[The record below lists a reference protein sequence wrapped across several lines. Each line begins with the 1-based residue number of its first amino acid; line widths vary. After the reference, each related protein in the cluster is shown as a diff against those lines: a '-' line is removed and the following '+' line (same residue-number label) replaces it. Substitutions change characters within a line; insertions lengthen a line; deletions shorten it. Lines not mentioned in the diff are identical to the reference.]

1 MTRARDKIV
10 PVLVILAGLVVV
22 WYVAAVLL
30 NAPFQR
36 DLDRRAGETPGT
48 IEFIGKTLSQPKPT
62 MPAPHQVAQNFFENT
77 FLRKITS
84 NRSLVYHAWVTLS
97 STLLGFA
104 FGTALGVLI
113 AVGIVHFTS
122 LDRSLMPWIIASQTI
137 PILAIAPMVIVVFA
151 AIGVTGIIPKSLIS
165 TYLSFFPVAVGMV
178 KGLRSPELTHLD
190 LMHTYNASAS
200 QIFWKLRVPAS
211 VPFLFTSMKVAVAA
225 SLVGAI
231 VAELPTGAVA
241 GIGAKL
247 LSASYYSQTI
257 DMWSALV
264 AGSIVAALLVTLVGA
279 GRPPR
284 RPLDGGEAGMSRFRP
299 SWQARAR
306 AGSGGACGAA
316 GADEPAGSRGAG
328 QPDGDDR
335 LSLSRHARPY
345 RRLAGPGGPDFA
357 VQPASTWPRPRC
369 SSPPRILPPGCC
381 LSGIAGFEGTALAP
395 YFLLARGGLAAR
407 LALRDHAVRAE
418 AARVRGGEHGARPA
432 HPGHLRRLDPHHL
445 GSGRRAAPASPSSC
459 CRRHRRSAR
468 ASPTR
473 SRSSRPTSTRPS
485 SRPSCSAMSSAAA
498 RASLRRSSPTAF
510 DFLRRGL
517 LPIGNMVSALPIIGV
532 APIMVMWFGFDWQSK
547 AAVVIVMTFFPM
559 LVNTVTGL
567 AASGHM
573 ERDLMRTYASDYWQT
588 LFKLGF
594 PPPRPSSST
603 R

>member
-1 MTRARDKIV
+1 MIRARDKIV

-22 WYVAAVLL
+22 WYAAAVML

-36 DLDRRAGETPGT
+36 DLDRRAGVTSSTVMDFVER
-48 IEFIGKTLSQPKPT
+48 TLSQPKPT

-104 FGTALGVLI
+104 FGTALGVMI

-264 AGSIVAALLVTLVGA
+264 AGSIVAALLVTVVGLA
-279 GRPPR
+279 GRIV
-284 RPLDGGEAGMSRFRP
+284 
-299 SWQARAR
+299 
-306 AGSGGACGAA
+306 
-316 GADEPAGSRGAG
+316 
-328 QPDGDDR
+328 DR
-335 LSLSRHARPY
+335 SM
-345 RRLAGPGGPDFA
+345 
-357 VQPASTWPRPRC
+357 
-369 SSPPRILPPGCC
+369 
-381 LSGIAGFEGTALAP
+381 
-395 YFLLARGGLAAR
+395 
-407 LALRDHAVRAE
+407 
-418 AARVRGGEHGARPA
+418 GARPA
-432 HPGHLRRLDPHHL
+432 
-445 GSGRRAAPASPSSC
+445 
-459 CRRHRRSAR
+459 
-468 ASPTR
+468 
-473 SRSSRPTSTRPS
+473 
-485 SRPSCSAMSSAAA
+485 
-498 RASLRRSSPTAF
+498 
-510 DFLRRGL
+510 
-517 LPIGNMVSALPIIGV
+517 
-532 APIMVMWFGFDWQSK
+532 
-547 AAVVIVMTFFPM
+547 
-559 LVNTVTGL
+559 
-567 AASGHM
+567 
-573 ERDLMRTYASDYWQT
+573 
-588 LFKLGF
+588 
-594 PPPRPSSST
+594 
-603 R
+603 